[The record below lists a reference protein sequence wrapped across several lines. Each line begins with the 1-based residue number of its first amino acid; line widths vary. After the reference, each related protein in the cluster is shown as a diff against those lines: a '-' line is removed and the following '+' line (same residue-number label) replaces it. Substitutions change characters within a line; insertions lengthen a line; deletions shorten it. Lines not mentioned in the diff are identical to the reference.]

1 MKDVINWLEQQH
13 AESVERLTRW
23 CDTNSWSLDQK
34 SLRRMAELLGED
46 FQHLGVEFS
55 RLELPP
61 VRILGEDGRWAKQP
75 TAPGL
80 LWHLRPD
87 AEKRVLL
94 MIHYD
99 TVYPAEHQPSKC
111 RVDGSQLIGPGTADA
126 KGGIATIY
134 SALSALLKFKLAE
147 KVGVSV
153 FLNPDEEIGSP
164 ASKLLMQEL
173 APQFDMALL
182 FEPTLPDGTLVR
194 ARKGSGNFSFTVH
207 GRSAHAGRDPAA
219 GRNAI
224 VQASRLTLALS
235 SLNAPDTAVQI
246 NVGKVTGGG
255 PLNQVPAKTVVQLNV
270 RVDTE
275 EALNQ
280 TQDEMQRLAKEYS
293 TDGFRVEMEGEF
305 HAPPKIPNDRF
316 VELQKT
322 VERAGQRIG
331 RTIGWRDTGGACD
344 GSKLAYFGLPNVDT
358 LGVCGDGLH
367 SSDEY
372 CDLASLVPA
381 ASLVVAIILEFA
393 DHPG

>member
-1 MKDVINWLEQQH
+1 MKDVITWLEQQH

-23 CDTNSWSLDQK
+23 CDTNSWSLDEK
-34 SLRRMAELLGED
+34 RLRQMAELLCED
-46 FQHLGVEFS
+46 FQHMGVEFT
-55 RLELPP
+55 RMELPP
-61 VRILGEDGRWAKQP
+61 VRVLGEDGRWAEQP
-75 TAPGL
+75 TGPGL
-80 LWHLRPD
+80 LWHLRPE
-87 AEKRVLL
+87 AAKRVLM

-99 TVYPAEHQPSKC
+99 TVYPAEHQPSTC
-111 RVDGSQLIGPGTADA
+111 RVDGSRMIGPGTADA

-134 SALSALLKFKLAE
+134 SALSAIMNLTLAE
-147 KVGVSV
+147 NVGVSV

-194 ARKGSGNFSFTVH
+194 ARKGSGNFSLIVH
-207 GRSAHAGRDPAA
+207 GCSAHAGRDPGA

-224 VQASRLTLALS
+224 VQAARLTLALS
-235 SLNAPDTAVQI
+235 ALNSPETGVQI

-255 PLNQVPAKTVVQLNV
+255 PLNQVPAKAVVQLNV
-270 RVDTE
+270 RVDTDA
-275 EALNQ
+275 ALKQ
-280 TQDEMQRLAKEYS
+280 TQEQMRQLAEEYS

-316 VELQKT
+316 VALQKT
-322 VERAGQRIG
+322 VERAGQRVG

-344 GSKLAYFGLPNVDT
+344 GSKLAYLGLPNVDT
-358 LGVCGDGLH
+358 LGVCGNGLH

-372 CDLASLVPA
+372 CDLASLVSA